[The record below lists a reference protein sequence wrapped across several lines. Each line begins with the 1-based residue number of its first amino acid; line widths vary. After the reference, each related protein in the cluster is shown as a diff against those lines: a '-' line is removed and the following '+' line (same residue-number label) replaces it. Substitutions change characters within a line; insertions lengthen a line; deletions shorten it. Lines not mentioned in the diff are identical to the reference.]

1 MGLTAVVRR
10 PDPSS
15 SCVEAAAT
23 PRPAPDYASS
33 LPILKIFVPQSGHVP

>member
-10 PDPSS
+10 PGPSA
-15 SCVEAAAT
+15 VVKAAAT
-23 PRPAPDYASS
+23 AAAPLDYASS